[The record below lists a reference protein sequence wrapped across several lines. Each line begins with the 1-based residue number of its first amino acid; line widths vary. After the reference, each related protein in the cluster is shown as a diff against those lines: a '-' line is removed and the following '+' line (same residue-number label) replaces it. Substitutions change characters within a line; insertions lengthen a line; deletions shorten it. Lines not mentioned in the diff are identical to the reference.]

1 MALLNPSFEDAGAL
15 PGEAAH
21 WTLTGVTSREVIA
34 AFGAARA
41 DAFESFERWC
51 PFLDVLAPSST
62 VLALFDGAREGFED
76 FEELW
81 ANSLYLRE
89 FQPAVLVPL
98 HTPAPETFD
107 GSWVSAGYFHAW
119 GAITSAAASFG
130 PSTAETFEDHWRG
143 IDAFARDLASVATD
157 VARFAHV
164 AQGAKPL
171 ESFESAW
178 THATTL

>member
-21 WTLTGVTSREVIA
+21 WTLTAVTSREAIA
-34 AFGAARA
+34 AFGAAPA
-41 DAFESFERWC
+41 EAFESFERWF
-51 PFLDVLAPSST
+51 PFVDVLAPSST
-62 VLALFDGAREGFED
+62 VLAFFDGAREGFED
-76 FEELW
+76 FEEAW

-89 FQPAVLVPL
+89 FQPAVLVAFL
-98 HTPAPETFD
+98 TPAPETFD
-107 GSWVSAGYFHAW
+107 ATWESAGYFHAW

-143 IDAFARDLASVATD
+143 SDAFARDLASVTTD
-157 VARFAHV
+157 VARFAP
-164 AQGAKPL
+164 GAKPL
-171 ESFESAW
+171 EAFETAW